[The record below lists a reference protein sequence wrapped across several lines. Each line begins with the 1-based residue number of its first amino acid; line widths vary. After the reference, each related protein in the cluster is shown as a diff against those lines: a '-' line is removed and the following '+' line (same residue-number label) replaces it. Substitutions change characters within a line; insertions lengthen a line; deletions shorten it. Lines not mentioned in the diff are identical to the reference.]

1 MIAYLILKLNMK
13 KTCLIKFK
21 KENGK
26 LVCIDGLMKHRLN
39 EFVKNL
45 SPDDHIECIF
55 EAVEPNNTKAQL
67 AKIHVMIKEIAD
79 ETGEDQKETKKNIK
93 DRCGMTHYI
102 DGKKVYKSFAD
113 QSREELSNVIEKLYL
128 LGEFLGINFK
138 KDL

>member
-1 MIAYLILKLNMK
+1 MTAYLISKLNMK

-26 LVCIDGLMKHRLN
+26 LVCVDGMMKHRLN

-45 SPDDHIECIF
+45 SADDHIECIF

-79 ETGEDQKETKKNIK
+79 ETGEETKKTKQDIK
-93 DRCGMTHYI
+93 DKCGMTHYI
-102 DGKKVYKSFAD
+102 DGRKVYKSFAD
-113 QSREELSNVIEKLYL
+113 QSKEELSNVIEKLYL
-128 LGEFLGINFK
+128 IGEFLGINFR